1 MICRRAEH
9 EDQDEDLSYH
19 TILLSY
25 YHKEEFSKMIILVE
39 FSKKGLPSPPF
50 FVNRGLDFFLVLS
63 SLLSYCSDNSLTKF
77 HALILI
83 YLMQSQYDKMY
94 YLTII
99 LFVFPSTAGN
109 TREVGRDV
117 LSANIANQTILSAE

>member
-39 FSKKGLPSPPF
+39 FSKKGLP
-50 FVNRGLDFFLVLS
+50 RGLEFFLVLS

>member
-39 FSKKGLPSPPF
+39 FSKKGLP
-50 FVNRGLDFFLVLS
+50 RGLEFFLVLS
-63 SLLSYCSDNSLTKF
+63 SLLSYCSDNSLTNF
-77 HALILI
+77 HALISI
-83 YLMQSQYDKMY
+83 YLMQSQYDKTY
-94 YLTII
+94 YLTIL